1 MKSIGRDSVSAR
13 VRRQYSAFPFPGRGF
28 MSREGL
34 LLLKCLREWL
44 EPGAPGNRHERPVRV
59 IDVGCGTGN
68 LLVSLS
74 RHFPHTEF
82 LGVDASPQAL
92 TSAQASARSQ
102 ELGNLTFRRADLA
115 KSMTRLGTFRLVICT
130 GVLHHLED
138 IPRAFQRLTALVEPN
153 GYLLVWL
160 YGRHGRYHHRLNQ
173 EFLHILGESLPERQR
188 LALARAFVKHLGP
201 AFALNSGF
209 YSPCGSGAKGLQW
222 LLDNPE
228 WLVDQMMPGF
238 ESDVTMAEILRLL
251 EQNGLT
257 MVQWLGM
264 DLDIRAHT
272 SSRVVASRFRQLT
285 SDQQLIALDHLVKPS
300 YYFVAARKRSPA
312 AVRK

>member
-1 MKSIGRDSVSAR
+1 MKFTGRDSVSAR
-13 VRRQYSAFPFPGRGF
+13 VRRQYSAFPFPGQGF

-44 EPGAPGNRHERPVRV
+44 QPGAPTSAGEIPVRV
-59 IDVGCGTGN
+59 IDVGCGTGH
-68 LLVSLS
+68 LLVSLA
-74 RHFPHTEF
+74 RHFPKTEF
-82 LGVDASPQAL
+82 LGVDASSQAL
-92 TSAQASARSQ
+92 SAAEALARSQ
-102 ELGNLTFRRADLA
+102 KLNNLAFRRADITT
-115 KSMTRLGTFRLVICT
+115 SMADLGTFPLVICT

-138 IPRAFQRLTALVEPN
+138 IPRAFRRLTTLMKPN

-160 YGRHGRYHHRLNQ
+160 YGRHGRYDHRLNQ
-173 EFLHILGESLPERQR
+173 EFLRLLGESLPERRR
-188 LALARAFVKHLGP
+188 LALARAFVEHLGP

-238 ESDVTMAEILRLL
+238 ESDVTMAEILCWLR
-251 EQNGLT
+251 QNGLT

-264 DLDIRAHT
+264 PLDIRAHT
-272 SSRVVASRFRQLT
+272 TSRVLVSRFRQLT
-285 SDQQLIALDHLVKPS
+285 SEQQMIALDHLVKPS
-300 YYFVAARKRSPA
+300 YYFVAARKCRPTLIP
-312 AVRK
+312 K

>member
-1 MKSIGRDSVSAR
+1 MKSTTRDSVSAR

-34 LLLKCLREWL
+34 QLLKCLREWL
-44 EPGAPGNRHERPVRV
+44 QPSASGRTDDSPVRV
-59 IDVGCGTGN
+59 IDVGCGTAN
-68 LLVSLS
+68 LLVSLA
-74 RHFPHTEF
+74 RHFPQTEF

-92 TSAQASARSQ
+92 SVAEALARSRK
-102 ELGNLTFRRADLA
+102 LGNLAFRGADIT
-115 KSMTRLGTFRLVICT
+115 KSMTDLGTFRLVICT

-138 IPRAFQRLTALVEPN
+138 IPRAFRQLTTLMEPN

-173 EFLHILGESLPERQR
+173 EFLRLLGDSLPERRR
-188 LALARAFVKHLGP
+188 LALARSFVKYLGP
-201 AFALNSGF
+201 AFAANSGF

-228 WLVDQMMPGF
+228 WLVDQMVPGY
-238 ESDVTMAEILRLL
+238 ESDVTMVDVLRLL
-251 EQNGLT
+251 EQNGLA
-257 MVQWLGM
+257 MVKWLGM

-272 SSRVVASRFRQLT
+272 ASRAIASRFRQLT
-285 SDQQLIALDHLVKPS
+285 SEQQLIALDCLVKPS
-300 YYFVAARKRSPA
+300 YYFVAVQKDRPA
-312 AVRK
+312 AIRK